1 MSKEQAA
8 LIRKFEK
15 LNPTTRSI
23 VQAAA
28 AASEPLSRTKLVALA
43 AQAGVL
49 TESGCRPI
57 FKTERPT
64 LDAAI
69 NAGVLH
75 YVSPSASGPVVIA
88 NEIQDYVFR
97 DAFFCGLAQTIVSEE
112 REPKKNRYRTDSLEL
127 ETVVRNMRMAFYG
140 GDVKTWSQC
149 SSEYSLRPIL
159 LDPFC
164 PESFARLS
172 PEIRALFFEM
182 FSQDLVTQLEEPTAG
197 FRDFVASYVDTLDD
211 SLGGRGERAI
221 VAAIDLFAAQ
231 GNLQALRGLGQR
243 LTKPRSEISGCIA
256 FLTGQYATA
265 REQFEQAIK
274 EARGRTKKRR
284 IELRHVPSLFYG
296 ALLLKD
302 NTPQSR
308 KTLKELCRTIDDW
321 ETPYWVFA
329 EPLLAAHKQ
338 QSKPLESQLP
348 RNYEPDFFPPLG
360 CWTAGLVWCWQ
371 ISDSRAPFAIGHFK
385 QLRDR
390 YRASGLEWLAA
401 EASAI
406 LARARDSNDDAAQD
420 NFSRETHA
428 KLGTV
433 SIVELIQPL
442 PAWENGLV
450 ALENLCVGDSPAGSV
465 DETTADVG
473 NERIIWQLDYSK
485 SGSWLSPHPYLQKL
499 GKKGWSK
506 GRRVAL
512 ERLYDQWQSVS
523 FDFLTDQDRAICQ
536 CLEHSITHNPYGYR
550 ESVYDWNVAA
560 LAKVLVGHP
569 NVYHLDDRTQ
579 AIEISQSKP
588 YLSITS
594 SQNALRLEVKPSF
607 NSGSISIQQESASRI
622 SLVEFSD
629 RQKTIAEMIAGLP
642 EIPASQQDRVAR
654 ITLSI
659 SSMID
664 IQSDID
670 GTHGTGETV
679 EAVADIVVQ
688 LTPYHEGLR
697 AEVFVQ
703 PLGERGPFFRPGS
716 GAASVLATID
726 GKALCATRELD
737 VERANLERLL
747 AECHSLDA
755 RVIDADQTEWLFSE
769 SEDALELVCELQVL
783 GERGEVVVLWP
794 RGKTFDVAGRASTSS
809 FQVSVRRDR
818 DWFAASGKLSVDAEL
833 TLDMMNL
840 LELVADSPSRF
851 VRLDDGRILA
861 LTAELQK
868 RIGDIVALGNP
879 LKKKIRFSP
888 VQALAFETALEGT
901 VAKTDKHWKE
911 HVGRIEEAA
920 TIDVQPPSTLQTELR
935 DYQAEGYAWLKRL
948 AHWNTGAC
956 LADDM
961 GLGKTIQALALLVD
975 RVWDGPALV
984 VAPASVGFN
993 WESETRKFAPT
1004 LTPNLLPPIFFL
1016 QFSCPHFPAPKRA
1029 NEYRSLPSNPE
1040 HRVFDGVDQSFQ
1052 VGREDVTDGTN
1063 AKRIDSGDL
1072 AWVDH
1077 ESLSFQQ
1084 IVKSLEFVDVAAG
1097 IAKSSDDGT
1106 MQFARENGL
1115 ESEAVHAIH
1124 QDAVVFGITGEAG
1137 GDTTFLLQ
1145 LGHGLCESADD
1156 VGGAGETPFAPTVL
1170 HRSPLHVK
1178 IE

>member
-1 MSKEQAA
+1 
-8 LIRKFEK
+8 
-15 LNPTTRSI
+15 
-23 VQAAA
+23 
-28 AASEPLSRTKLVALA
+28 
-43 AQAGVL
+43 
-49 TESGCRPI
+49 
-57 FKTERPT
+57 
-64 LDAAI
+64 
-69 NAGVLH
+69 
-75 YVSPSASGPVVIA
+75 
-88 NEIQDYVFR
+88 
-97 DAFFCGLAQTIVSEE
+97 LAQTIVSEE

-506 GRRVAL
+506 GRR
-512 ERLYDQWQSVS
+512 
-523 FDFLTDQDRAICQ
+523 
-536 CLEHSITHNPYGYR
+536 
-550 ESVYDWNVAA
+550 
-560 LAKVLVGHP
+560 
-569 NVYHLDDRTQ
+569 
-579 AIEISQSKP
+579 
-588 YLSITS
+588 
-594 SQNALRLEVKPSF
+594 
-607 NSGSISIQQESASRI
+607 
-622 SLVEFSD
+622 
-629 RQKTIAEMIAGLP
+629 
-642 EIPASQQDRVAR
+642 
-654 ITLSI
+654 
-659 SSMID
+659 
-664 IQSDID
+664 
-670 GTHGTGETV
+670 
-679 EAVADIVVQ
+679 
-688 LTPYHEGLR
+688 
-697 AEVFVQ
+697 
-703 PLGERGPFFRPGS
+703 
-716 GAASVLATID
+716 
-726 GKALCATRELD
+726 
-737 VERANLERLL
+737 
-747 AECHSLDA
+747 
-755 RVIDADQTEWLFSE
+755 
-769 SEDALELVCELQVL
+769 
-783 GERGEVVVLWP
+783 
-794 RGKTFDVAGRASTSS
+794 
-809 FQVSVRRDR
+809 DR

-1016 QFSCPHFPAPKRA
+1016 QFSCPHFPAPKRV

-1170 HRSPLHVK
+1170 HRSPLPVK